1 MSTEVN
7 TKWKFILTKLEEQFG
22 KRLDMNAILL
32 IIGIRELGTLKSKFT
47 KEEKVR
53 LMHIAVCRLF
63 SKSGYYELA
72 GVNQKGWPQWQ
83 KVKDLPF
90 VDVFEQE
97 TLIRHY
103 IVDYFE
109 EEEIY
114 DLKGSTE

>member
-1 MSTEVN
+1 MTQDINE
-7 TKWKFILTKLEEQFG
+7 KWKTIHTNLEQQFG
-22 KRLDMNAILL
+22 KRLDMNAVLL
-32 IIGIRELGTLKSKFT
+32 IIGIRELGSLKDMFT

-72 GVNQKGWPQWQ
+72 GVNTKGWPEWK

-97 TLIRHY
+97 TLIRHH

-114 DLKGSTE
+114 

>member
-1 MSTEVN
+1 MSTDTNE
-7 TKWKFILTKLEEQFG
+7 KWKFILSELETQFG
-22 KRLDMNAILL
+22 KKLDMNALLL
-32 IIGIRELGTLKSKFT
+32 IIGIRELGSLKDKFT

-63 SKSGYYELA
+63 SKSGHYELI
-72 GVNQKGWPQWQ
+72 GVNTKGWPEWKKLQ
-83 KVKDLPF
+83 DLPF

-97 TLIRHY
+97 SLIRQH

-114 DLKGSTE
+114 

>member
-1 MSTEVN
+1 MSTDTNE
-7 TKWKFILTKLEEQFG
+7 KWKFILSQLESQFG

-32 IIGIRELGTLKSKFT
+32 IIGIRELGSLKDKFT

-63 SKSGYYELA
+63 SKSGYYELI
-72 GVNQKGWPQWQ
+72 GVNSKGWPEW
-83 KVKDLPF
+83 KKLEDLPF
-90 VDVFEQE
+90 IDVFEQE
-97 TLIRHY
+97 SLIRQH

-114 DLKGSTE
+114 

>member
-1 MSTEVN
+1 MSTDTNE
-7 TKWKFILTKLEEQFG
+7 KWKFILSQLESQFG

-32 IIGIRELGTLKSKFT
+32 IIGIRELGSLKDKFT

-63 SKSGYYELA
+63 SKSGYYELI
-72 GVNQKGWPQWQ
+72 GVNSKGWPEW
-83 KVKDLPF
+83 KKLEDLPF
-90 VDVFEQE
+90 IDVFEQE
-97 TLIRHY
+97 SLIRQY

-114 DLKGSTE
+114 

>member
-1 MSTEVN
+1 MSNDTNE
-7 TKWKFILTKLEEQFG
+7 KWKFILTQLESQFG

-32 IIGIRELGTLKSKFT
+32 IIGIRELGTLKEKFT

-63 SKSGYYELA
+63 SKSGYYELI
-72 GVNQKGWPQWQ
+72 GVNSKNWPEW
-83 KVKDLPF
+83 KKLKDLPF

-97 TLIRHY
+97 SLIRQH

-114 DLKGSTE
+114 